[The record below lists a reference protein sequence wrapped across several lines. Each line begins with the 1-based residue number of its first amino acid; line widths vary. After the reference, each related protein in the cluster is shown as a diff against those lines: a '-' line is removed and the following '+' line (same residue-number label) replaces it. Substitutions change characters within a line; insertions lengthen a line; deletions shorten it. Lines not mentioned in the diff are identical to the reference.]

1 MKKQYHIPTTRVVIL
16 DTEDTILAASGERA
30 DNAGMFAITP
40 QRDYSTDLSGTTTT
54 PWEDTPEI
62 GSPW

>member
-30 DNAGMFAITP
+30 DNAGILCVYP
-40 QRDYSTDLSGTTTT
+40 QRDNGQANLSST
-54 PWEDTPEI
+54 PWTDTPDSS
-62 GSPW
+62 SPW

>member
-30 DNAGMFAITP
+30 DNAGILCIYP
-40 QRDYSTDLSGTTTT
+40 QRDNGQGDFSSKDWSESPLS
-54 PWEDTPEI
+54 